1 MTDQPNERMTDMH
14 ETCCECREIAN
25 DLGLPITS
33 AVNVEENEEPKQ
45 CSTGNRHRG
54 RHRAGEAQTELAKVC
69 VS

>member
-45 CSTGNRHRG
+45 CSPET
-54 RHRAGEAQTELAKVC
+54 RAFGYVHFEPSWCQT
-69 VS
+69 